1 MGDGLKDIRTTVEP
15 CESLSSGYNMV
26 IRIMNPAAV
35 GHCMYVQ
42 PCTCTLS
49 HMYKHTIKRGSSR
62 EEEMILKE
70 CMKEGR

>member
-1 MGDGLKDIRTTVEP
+1 MGDGLKDIRATEEP
-15 CESLSSGYNMV
+15 CESLSSGYNTV

-42 PCTCTLS
+42 PYTCTRS
-49 HMYKHTIKRGSSR
+49 HMYKHTIKRGSSC
-62 EEEMILKE
+62 EEEMIPKE

>member
-15 CESLSSGYNMV
+15 CESLSSGYNTV

-35 GHCMYVQ
+35 GHSMYVQ

-49 HMYKHTIKRGSSR
+49 HMYKHTIKRGSSH

-70 CMKEGR
+70 YMKEGR